1 MHESTKVTPY
11 ELVFGRKANHFE
23 DWTCKPT
30 NDENNEMLGRTLEI
44 KKLFEETIPKAR
56 ENLAKSAEVQKNN
69 QNKRDTISNEKIRPG
84 TQVFIKAEG
93 LLTKMANRYYG
104 PYTVVREADG
114 GNYVLKNAL
123 DEEMKLSFPRQ
134 KLKIVEK
141 IDEDNETNLEIDS
154 VIDSKI
160 ENNEQYFL
168 VKWKNSDE
176 VDWLP
181 LSSFNSTDCI
191 SEYNRRKSQ
200 ESEDLTR
207 KTRR

>member
-1 MHESTKVTPY
+1 MVNKLLNITGIDRRISSSFSPRTNGAIEVFNKVFAETLRKCAETDTTNWHKFIPFVLLSYRTKVHESTKVTPY

-69 QNKRDTISNEKIRPG
+69 QNKRDTISNEKILPG

-134 KLKIVEK
+134 KLVRITKLI
-141 IDEDNETNLEIDS
+141 
-154 VIDSKI
+154 
-160 ENNEQYFL
+160 
-168 VKWKNSDE
+168 
-176 VDWLP
+176 
-181 LSSFNSTDCI
+181 
-191 SEYNRRKSQ
+191 
-200 ESEDLTR
+200 
-207 KTRR
+207 